1 MNSIPKVGIPGQYA
15 EMPLQDNKPVYKQ
28 CTHCGAPIQLTDSQS
43 PESREG
49 TLWSDAY
56 FEVRHSPEP
65 QILGKCGACGAIGC
79 VAELPAM
86 NDATPLASGTDHA
99 FEPLTVD
106 DYAVLVDNLEAI
118 SAQFHSYLRIRFW
131 QLSNDRRRDVDVPL
145 PLTAVE
151 RANLVKLLKL
161 LGEAPAD
168 RLMKAQGLR
177 QLEDFEGAEAMLTQ
191 PFDAQLSPII
201 ERLRRLGRDR
211 DVRLVKIFS
220 GDLRQAAA
228 LLSI

>member
-1 MNSIPKVGIPGQYA
+1 MNSIPKVGSSERYNEMLPQY
-15 EMPLQDNKPVYKQ
+15 DKPVYKQ
-28 CTHCGAPIQLTDSQS
+28 CTQCGAPIQLTDSQS

-56 FEVRHSPEP
+56 FEVHDSPEP
-65 QILGKCGACGAIGC
+65 QLLGKCGACGAVGC
-79 VAELPAM
+79 LAELPAM
-86 NDATPLASGTDHA
+86 KDATPLAGGTDHTI
-99 FEPLTVD
+99 EPLTVD
-106 DYAVLVDNLEAI
+106 DYAVLVDNLETI

-131 QLSNDRRRDVDVPL
+131 QLSNDRRRGVEVPL

-151 RANLVKLLKL
+151 RANLVELLKL

-177 QLEDFEGAEAMLTQ
+177 QLEDFAGAEAVLTQ

-201 ERLRRLGRDR
+201 ERLRRLGRER
-211 DVRLVKIFS
+211 EVRLVKIFS
-220 GDLRQAAA
+220 GDLRQAAS

>member
-1 MNSIPKVGIPGQYA
+1 MEVVERQFQVP
-15 EMPLQDNKPVYKQ
+15 DNEPVYKQ

-43 PESREG
+43 PEARES

-56 FEVRHSPEP
+56 LEVRDSSEP
-65 QILGKCGACGAIGC
+65 QMLGKCGACGAIGC
-79 VAELPAM
+79 LAELPAM
-86 NDATPLASGTDHA
+86 KDATPLADGCIDHT
-99 FEPLTVD
+99 FEALTVD

-131 QLSNDRRRDVDVPL
+131 QLSNERRRGADVPL

-151 RANLVKLLKL
+151 RANLVELLKL

-177 QLEDFEGAEAMLTQ
+177 QLENFEAAEAVLTE

-211 DVRLVKIFS
+211 DVRLVKVFS
-220 GDLRQAAA
+220 GDPRQAAA
-228 LLSI
+228 LVSI